1 MEIIRFADSKSR
13 PWLNGEGST
22 RFLLDDDTGNGWT
35 YRVSVAD
42 LTGSQAFSRLHGVHR
57 HLLFLGPGRL
67 RLNVNGDS
75 KVVSL
80 FECVQF
86 EGEDAVVSEPS
97 KSPARDLNVMIRRDA
112 GTARILQT
120 TRLNIVLP
128 AIAWETCSVLD
139 RRGIRLRCRRS
150 AFATAGRG
158 HPALRADDTGRWTSR
173 PSSNRLKR
181 LGVPAI

>member
-120 TRLNIVLP
+120 TRLNIVLQP
-128 AIAWETCSVLD
+128 SPGRRAAFLIALESGCVVAGQHLQPLDVAILPSGQTTQADGRVVLVQID
-139 RRGIRLRCRRS
+139 RSG
-150 AFATAGRG
+150 
-158 HPALRADDTGRWTSR
+158 
-173 PSSNRLKR
+173 
-181 LGVPAI
+181 